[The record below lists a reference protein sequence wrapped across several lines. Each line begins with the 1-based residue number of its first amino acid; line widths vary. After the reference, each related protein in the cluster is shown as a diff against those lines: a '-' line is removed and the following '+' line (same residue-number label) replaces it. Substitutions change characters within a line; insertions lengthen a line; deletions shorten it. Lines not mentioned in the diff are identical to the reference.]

1 MHLGTTL
8 TWRNPQYKGRRDVGQ
23 GHSLNLSK
31 PGHKATRELRLS
43 LTITLKKPDPT
54 GTRDVGLEHLTLKRH
69 RFKTSNLGLP
79 NSSPEEAKSQ
89 H

>member
-1 MHLGTTL
+1 MGLGDSL
-8 TWRNPQYKGRRDVGQ
+8 NLKQRGGNKGRRDVGQ

-54 GTRDVGLEHLTLKRH
+54 GTKDVGLDHLT
-69 RFKTSNLGLP
+69 
-79 NSSPEEAKSQ
+79 EETWV
-89 H
+89 